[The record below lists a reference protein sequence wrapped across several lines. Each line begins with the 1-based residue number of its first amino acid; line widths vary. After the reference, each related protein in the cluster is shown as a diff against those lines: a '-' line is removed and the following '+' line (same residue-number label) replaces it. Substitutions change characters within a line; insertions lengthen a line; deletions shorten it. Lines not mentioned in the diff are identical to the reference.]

1 MSMAD
6 KATPPS
12 IARETLRAL
21 AVRRLAPTPGNY
33 RRVYLEIAG
42 LPGPETPD
50 VDIFLSL
57 ARQTAERNGDNRAL
71 ALLIRGLETTDED
84 AMRAALQVFVGSS
97 SGTSASL
104 RQAFREALQ
113 HLGSAARDMDLER
126 RREVLDGLLARRV
139 PDTQSAQEL
148 WDLLRSWEES
158 GAVGGEPVGPDGSD
172 RPAGAR
178 HPGGEVPA
186 ASSGPAT
193 DGLQELL
200 ARTLERGV
208 APRLDRYPDLSSEV
222 LRIADRAR
230 RASIHENWL
239 QFGQQLKRFWIKV
252 EMRVEPDRELM
263 DHLLRLLGLVVDNLD
278 ELVEDD
284 QWMKGQVR
292 VLRDLID
299 QPLDSGTVREA
310 ERGFREVIYKQSRL
324 KSSLVEAKSTLKSL
338 LTVFIE
344 RLATVTGAT
353 EEYHEK
359 IGHYAER
366 ILSTESIDSL
376 KTIVEDLMTDTRGM
390 QVDMMRSRDDLL
402 SARRE
407 AEEASQRVRQ
417 LESELELVSEKVRE
431 DELTGTLNRRG
442 LDDALAR
449 EISRAQRNGK
459 PVALALLDLDDFK
472 RVNDTYG
479 HAAGDAALVHLARII
494 RRTVRPTDVVARLGG
509 EEFVIVLPETTLD
522 EAVLT
527 VKRLQRE
534 LTKRIFLSGKERVLM
549 TFSAGAACYQP
560 PEEAEHFLARADR
573 AMYRAKQRG
582 KNQVVPAE

>member
-1 MSMAD
+1 
-6 KATPPS
+6 
-12 IARETLRAL
+12 
-21 AVRRLAPTPGNY
+21 
-33 RRVYLEIAG
+33 
-42 LPGPETPD
+42 
-50 VDIFLSL
+50 
-57 ARQTAERNGDNRAL
+57 
-71 ALLIRGLETTDED
+71 
-84 AMRAALQVFVGSS
+84 MRAALQVFVGSS
-97 SGTSASL
+97 SGASASL

-113 HLGSAARDMDLER
+113 HLGLTKRDMDLER
-126 RREVLDGLLARRV
+126 RREALDGLLARRV
-139 PDTQSAQEL
+139 PDTQSAQEIR
-148 WDLLRSWEES
+148 DLLRSWEES
-158 GAVGGEPVGPDGSD
+158 GTVGTEPVSPDGSD
-172 RPAGAR
+172 RPGGAR
-178 HPGGEVPA
+178 HPGGEAPA
-186 ASSGPAT
+186 ALSGPAT

-200 ARTLERGV
+200 ASTLERGV
-208 APRLDRYPDLSSEV
+208 APRLDRYTDLSSEV
-222 LRIADRAR
+222 LRVADRAR
-230 RASIHENWL
+230 RASVHENWF

-299 QPLDSGTVREA
+299 QPLDLGTVREA

-324 KSSLVEAKSTLKSL
+324 KTSLVEAKSTLKSL

-353 EEYHEK
+353 EEYHKK

-376 KTIVEDLMTDTRGM
+376 KMIVEDLMTDTRGM
-390 QVDMMRSRDDLL
+390 QVDMMRSRDDLV

-494 RRTVRPTDVVARLGG
+494 RRTMRPTDVVARLGG

-522 EAVLT
+522 KAVLT

-549 TFSAGAACYQP
+549 TFSAGATCYQP

-573 AMYRAKQRG
+573 AMYRAKQQG
-582 KNQVVPAE
+582 KNQVVAAE